1 MKLKDK
7 TAIISGGSRGIGGA
21 CVELFAEECAN
32 VVIGDVLE
40 AEGKALAD
48 KLGDKVVFKRLD
60 VTQEESWADA
70 VATAEAQFG
79 GVDILVNCAGIL
91 TFNHVADL
99 TAEEVRKTLDI
110 NLYGTIIGT
119 QAVIPPMR
127 KRGAGSIVN
136 ISSTD
141 GLIGSNAH
149 AAYIASKWG
158 VRGFTKAAALELG
171 LENIRVNS
179 IHPGGVD
186 TPLANPMNEEREE
199 YNKRFVTFAAQRA
212 CDPTEIAQGV
222 LFFASDDGSYCMG
235 SELAID
241 GGLTA
246 GLYYYGHPGA
256 PDIKFG

>member
-1 MKLKDK
+1 MKLEGK
-7 TAIISGGSRGIGGA
+7 TAIVTGGARGIGGA
-21 CVELFAEECAN
+21 TAELFAQEGAN

-40 AEGKALAD
+40 AEGRALAES
-48 KLGDKVVFKRLD
+48 LGGRVVFKKLD
-60 VTQEESWADA
+60 VTQEDSWSDI
-70 VATAEAQFG
+70 VAEAEEKFG
-79 GVDILVNCAGIL
+79 GVDVLVNCAGIL

-99 TAEEVRKTLDI
+99 TKEEIRRTLDV

-127 KRGAGSIVN
+127 KRGGGSIVN

-186 TPLANPMNEEREE
+186 TPLANPTGEEREE

-212 CDPTEIAQGV
+212 CDPGEIARGV
-222 LFFASDDGSYCMG
+222 LYFASDESGYCMG

-246 GLYYYGHPGA
+246 GLYYFGYPGA
-256 PDIKFG
+256 PDIKLG

>member
-21 CVELFAEECAN
+21 CVELFAQEGAN
-32 VVIGDVLE
+32 VIIGDVLE
-40 AEGKALAD
+40 VDGQALAE
-48 KLGDKVVFKRLD
+48 KLGDKVVFKKLD
-60 VTQEESWADA
+60 VTQEDSWADA

-99 TAEEVRKTLDI
+99 TAEEVRKTLDV

-127 KRGAGSIVN
+127 KRRAGSIVN

-171 LENIRVNS
+171 LEKIR
-179 IHPGGVD
+179 
-186 TPLANPMNEEREE
+186 T
-199 YNKRFVTFAAQRA
+199 K
-212 CDPTEIAQGV
+212 
-222 LFFASDDGSYCMG
+222 
-235 SELAID
+235 
-241 GGLTA
+241 
-246 GLYYYGHPGA
+246 
-256 PDIKFG
+256 